1 MEKKPFGVDADMV
14 LLIDDMTDGELI
26 NFATLEEDPTSDNQ
40 IELHIYICLTI
51 FARTNSME
59 HLKLALERAEG
70 WLVVTPGDHV
80 DRARRL
86 EILDMISFKMWQTR
100 QTLESSEF
108 SSVER
113 QVILPLKW
121 FKFKIRPD

>member
-1 MEKKPFGVDADMV
+1 MV
-14 LLIDDMTDGELI
+14 LLIDDMTDDELI

-51 FARTNSME
+51 FERTNSIE

-70 WLVVTPGDHV
+70 WLVVTPGDHA

-86 EILDMISFKMWQTR
+86 EILDMVSFKMWQTT
-100 QTLESSEF
+100 QTLKSSA
-108 SSVER
+108 SSRVER
-113 QVILPLKW
+113 QVIFSLK
-121 FKFKIRPD
+121 